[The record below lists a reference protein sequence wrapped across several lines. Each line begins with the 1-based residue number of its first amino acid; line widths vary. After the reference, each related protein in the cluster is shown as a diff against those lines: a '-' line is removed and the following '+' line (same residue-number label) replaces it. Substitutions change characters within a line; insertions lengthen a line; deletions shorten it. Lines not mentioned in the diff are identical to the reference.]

1 MDEFKIVSDS
11 SADVLSL
18 SSLPFSSA
26 PLKIVI
32 SGEEYVDNEA
42 LDVENMVTKLGESKT
57 KSTTSC
63 PNISDWLKAFGDA
76 KHVFCV
82 TISSQMSGSYNS
94 ALTASRMYEELYSDR
109 KVFVIDSRS
118 AGPGLRLIIE
128 KLEELISAGEDY
140 ESICRSI
147 TRYMKTT
154 KLVFMLESL
163 KNLTDNGRVSPLI
176 AKVAG
181 VLGIRIIGGASE
193 EGNFKLLD
201 KVRGQRKTIGLI
213 VKWMEKQGLKNG
225 KVRIAHCNNE
235 EAALKIKEII
245 QAEFSKCEVLIYKCR
260 GLCSFYAENGGL
272 LVSFET

>member
-1 MDEFKIVSDS
+1 MDEFKIVADS
-11 SADVLSL
+11 SADMLSL
-18 SSLPFSSA
+18 SQVPFSSA

-32 SGEEYVDNEA
+32 SGNEYVDDAE
-42 LDVENMVTKLGESKT
+42 LDVGNMVEKLAESKT

-76 KHVFCV
+76 KYVFCV

-94 ALTASRMYEELYSDR
+94 ALTASRMYEELYADR

-128 KLEELISAGEDY
+128 KLDELISAGEDY
-140 ESICRSI
+140 ESICKSI

-201 KVRGQRKTIGLI
+201 KVRGRKKTIGLI
-213 VKWMEKQGLKNG
+213 VRWMAKQGLKGG

-235 EAALKIKEII
+235 EAALKIKELI
-245 QAEFSKCEVLIYKCR
+245 QTEFSKCEVLVYKCR